1 MSARDV
7 CVHQK
12 GSFFFCLF
20 LVTEIIGVAVNIIL
34 PLHSK
39 DMK

>member
-1 MSARDV
+1 MCVYIKRD
-7 CVHQK
+7 H
-12 GSFFFCLF
+12 FFFCLF